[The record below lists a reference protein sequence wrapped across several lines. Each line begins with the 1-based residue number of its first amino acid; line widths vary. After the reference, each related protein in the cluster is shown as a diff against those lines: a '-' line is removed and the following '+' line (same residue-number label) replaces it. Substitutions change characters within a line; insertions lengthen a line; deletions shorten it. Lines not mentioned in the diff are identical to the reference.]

1 MTGSCRFCGQI
12 VHLVGDHEDDEQAD
26 HKAVMV
32 CGCEEAQDLQ
42 EERKEEAQRIK
53 NREKTLREAKL
64 EIEEIFS
71 RTGTEKI
78 IIKEDV
84 VALIETICILVY
96 DRKVNSGSLNLPYG
110 VQASVTRTAKG
121 NLKINR
127 KDTTAE
133 ASEIVA

>member
-12 VHLVGDHEDDEQAD
+12 VHLVGDQEDDEQAD

-64 EIEEIFS
+64 EIEEI
-71 RTGTEKI
+71 
-78 IIKEDV
+78 
-84 VALIETICILVY
+84 VAQIETICILVY

-133 ASEIVA
+133 AAEIVA